1 MIALTACLAP
11 YLGQYLALADTI
23 KTDVTSP
30 VLADL
35 QVVVPVAVGVYVLY
49 KVVSGHT
56 EHAKMLMAE
65 GVAVAGL
72 LDGLIQL
79 ARGMAGV

>member
-1 MIALTACLAP
+1 MSDLAT
-11 YLGQYLALADTI
+11 YLVLADTI
-23 KTDVTSP
+23 KQDLTTP

-35 QVVVPVAVGVYVLY
+35 QVVVPIAVGVYVLY

-56 EHAKMLMAE
+56 EHAKILMAE

-72 LDGLIQL
+72 LDGLLQV
-79 ARGMAGV
+79 ARGMAG

>member
-1 MIALTACLAP
+1 MTTLNP
-11 YLGQYLALADTI
+11 YLALADSI
-23 KTDVTSP
+23 KQNVTNP

-35 QVVVPVAVGVYVLY
+35 QVVVPVAVGMFILY

-56 EHAKMLMAE
+56 DHAKLLVAE

-72 LDGLIQL
+72 LDGLLQL
-79 ARGMAGV
+79 ARGMAG